1 MSDVGLLS
9 VLFVGWTQLSLAS
22 SSVVL
27 ALVVLVVLVLVVL
40 VGVQKIWRQKNGAKS
55 KVWRQIFFATR
66 RSETTSPAPSAKT

>member
-27 ALVVLVVLVLVVL
+27 ALVVLALVVLVVLVLVVV
-40 VGVQKIWRQKNGAKS
+40 VGVQKNWRQK
-55 KVWRQIFFATR
+55 I
-66 RSETTSPAPSAKT
+66 